1 MEAIPVKIV
10 PRGYGETERQ
20 DAWWIEPIL
29 VFVVFSSFLG
39 YGTWAAMQNANFEF
53 GPYLSPF
60 YSPLV
65 FGTSHHAWFGPRP
78 EWLPVALFYPAL
90 MILPIPGLF
99 RFTCYYYRG
108 AYYKAFWQDPVS
120 CTIGEPR
127 GTSYWGER
135 WFPLVLQNV
144 HRYFAYLAV
153 LFIVILSYDVWL
165 ATKWPNPNTGEME
178 FGIGVGTVVKL
189 VNVVLIASYTLCC
202 HTLRHLFGG
211 RRDEVSKAPI
221 SEACYRCSS
230 ALNGRHMMFAWLSLF
245 SVGLTDAYIRLCS
258 LGVIWDFR
266 IL

>member
-1 MEAIPVKIV
+1 MEAVPVKIV

-60 YSPLV
+60 YSPLL

-108 AYYKAFWQDPVS
+108 AYYKAFWMDPPS
-120 CTIGEPR
+120 CTVGEPR
-127 GTSYWGER
+127 NTYCGEHS
-135 WFPLVLQNV
+135 FPLVLQNV

-165 ATKWPNPNTGEME
+165 ATNWPNPNTGEME
-178 FGIGVGTVVKL
+178 FGIGVGTL
-189 VNVVLIASYTLCC
+189 VMLINVVLIASYTLGC
-202 HTLRHLFGG
+202 HSLRHLFGG

-245 SVGLTDAYIRLCS
+245 SVGLTDAYIRLCAM
-258 LGVIWDFR
+258 GVIWDFR